1 MFNEEVLRKRI
12 QVCEE
17 ETKPIFY
24 SFAKKVIVKEINADN
39 DFWTIFDNVEKI
51 LKEEELI

>member
-1 MFNEEVLRKRI
+1 VFNEEVLRKRI

-24 SFAKKVIVKEINADN
+24 SFVKKVIVKEINADN